1 MNNPPNNNYNDYG
14 DNDLSLTLPEIRTTP
29 VSSNSDFDFD
39 PVHTSL
45 FDDENENG
53 NGIGNIGQHI
63 NVQHGHGYGDIGVD
77 GIGNNPPDCNVTV
90 VKPEDVT
97 DNDSIYRSG
106 SGRSNSSASGCTT
119 SSTGSNSSRDSS
131 PTTIDASER
140 INSHHSNPITSF
152 ATAVSNTIFGEN
164 NNKSNNNNNNDTPAS
179 TSTPSS
185 ISSTPTPPPTPPPPI
200 TSINT
205 DSKNGVDVD
214 ELLSKELMELSFN
227 DRNNI
232 NEEIHGVQ
240 CLAPSEDLED
250 GGDPLFVHNSLLKL
264 QIELNTIPNTSEL
277 KIGYQKS
284 QELLLKNKTSTTSFV
299 NTTEFRLK
307 FLRCELYDVKKAAI
321 RLCNYLNLVQEL
333 FGDYALERSIKLSDF
348 SKHEIQILRTGYYQL
363 WPFRDR
369 AGRRILS
376 IVGNLG
382 MEFDPT
388 LRTGPDP
395 IKAYFYFWMVASNDV
410 ETQQK
415 GVVFL
420 VYPTISKKDGGSG
433 SSKGATI
440 SQMMLPNQIDRILHK
455 KCNEAAPIR
464 IAAVHFCLPNT
475 PFFHLLR
482 SVMTM
487 TLPVSYRNRLKFHV
501 GEGIE
506 LQYILK
512 GFGIPTENLPI
523 TDTGNIKTTY
533 LKQWL
538 RVRKVIEVEMTPS
551 GQSTKTLSIIECPR
565 SVDVIF
571 RPGTSMLCHPG
582 NVTFRGLVESKQHRT
597 TVKKT
602 DKEQVALEIINDIQN
617 LPNGGGRFLIW
628 DNIGYWSDISN
639 DIPICVEKIAISYR
653 DYKSKIRHS
662 VSHTNNNT
670 TANIML
676 PTAVT
681 SLSRRPSNNNN
692 NNKNKNNNNSSNK
705 DPAATT
711 TTTTTTTQSMNCS
724 TYAFLGQQLDSNKK
738 RKRTTNKNNLL
749 CGGDSGGV
757 HHHPYK

>member
-1 MNNPPNNNYNDYG
+1 
-14 DNDLSLTLPEIRTTP
+14 
-29 VSSNSDFDFD
+29 
-39 PVHTSL
+39 
-45 FDDENENG
+45 
-53 NGIGNIGQHI
+53 
-63 NVQHGHGYGDIGVD
+63 
-77 GIGNNPPDCNVTV
+77 
-90 VKPEDVT
+90 
-97 DNDSIYRSG
+97 
-106 SGRSNSSASGCTT
+106 
-119 SSTGSNSSRDSS
+119 
-131 PTTIDASER
+131 
-140 INSHHSNPITSF
+140 
-152 ATAVSNTIFGEN
+152 
-164 NNKSNNNNNNDTPAS
+164 
-179 TSTPSS
+179 
-185 ISSTPTPPPTPPPPI
+185 
-200 TSINT
+200 
-205 DSKNGVDVD
+205 
-214 ELLSKELMELSFN
+214 
-227 DRNNI
+227 
-232 NEEIHGVQ
+232 
-240 CLAPSEDLED
+240 
-250 GGDPLFVHNSLLKL
+250 
-264 QIELNTIPNTSEL
+264 
-277 KIGYQKS
+277 
-284 QELLLKNKTSTTSFV
+284 
-299 NTTEFRLK
+299 
-307 FLRCELYDVKKAAI
+307 
-321 RLCNYLNLVQEL
+321 
-333 FGDYALERSIKLSDF
+333 
-348 SKHEIQILRTGYYQL
+348 
-363 WPFRDR
+363 
-369 AGRRILS
+369 
-376 IVGNLG
+376 

-388 LRTGPDP
+388 LRVSFYYIFIVCFHLFSLDQTGPDP
-395 IKAYFYFWMVASNDV
+395 VRMFVYTVSTLPFLTPRCSLLPPCTHAPNHLYKQQQQKIKAYFYFWMVASNDV

-440 SQMMLPNQIDRILHK
+440 SQMMLPNQTDRILHK

-639 DIPICVEKIAISYR
+639 DIPTCVEKIAISYR

-711 TTTTTTTQSMNCS
+711 TTTTTQSMNCS

-738 RKRTTNKNNLL
+738 RKRTTKNNNLL
-749 CGGDSGGV
+749 CGGDSGGGASSSSTTSSSSS
-757 HHHPYK
+757 YQGCFGFK